1 MEHQREPGKHVGD
14 LFQTGKIQF
23 RFAFELVSPVAGAD
37 GDGQGV
43 HTGPFHKF
51 HSLVRIRIGGV
62 FGVDL
67 YGIFHAGQFA
77 QFGFHHDPFVVGIV
91 HHPFGQFDVFFKRIF
106 GAVDHDRGKTAVHAG
121 LADIEISAVIQVQG
135 NGQTGVFHGG
145 FHQVQQVAVLG
156 VFPGPGGYLQDQGR
170 FFFFGSIHNALDD
183 FHIVDVKGANGIM
196 AFVGFLEHFFRG
208 YKWHGETSLSISYFL
223 LYHTFRKSGGR
234 GAVIST
240 GLPVKGSRKATFQA
254 WR

>member
-1 MEHQREPGKHVGD
+1 M
-14 LFQTGKIQF
+14 L
-23 RFAFELVSPVAGAD
+23 
-37 GDGQGV
+37 
-43 HTGPFHKF
+43 
-51 HSLVRIRIGGV
+51 
-62 FGVDL
+62 
-67 YGIFHAGQFA
+67 GI
-77 QFGFHHDPFVVGIV
+77 
-91 HHPFGQFDVFFKRIF
+91 
-106 GAVDHDRGKTAVHAG
+106 
-121 LADIEISAVIQVQG
+121 
-135 NGQTGVFHGG
+135 
-145 FHQVQQVAVLG
+145 
-156 VFPGPGGYLQDQGR
+156 FPGPGGYLQDQGR